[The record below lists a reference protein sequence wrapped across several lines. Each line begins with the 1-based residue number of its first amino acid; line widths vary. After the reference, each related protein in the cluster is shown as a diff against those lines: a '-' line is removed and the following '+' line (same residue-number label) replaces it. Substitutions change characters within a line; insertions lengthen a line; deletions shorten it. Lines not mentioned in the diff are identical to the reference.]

1 MENPTTL
8 NHSAEMPVDYQIV
21 FAEKLEELK
30 HINQNIARNREEI
43 DFLEAETRKRLD
55 KIKQLFEEK

>member
-8 NHSAEMPVDYQIV
+8 NQSGEMPVDYQIA

-55 KIKQLFEEK
+55 KIKRLFEEK

>member
-1 MENPTTL
+1 
-8 NHSAEMPVDYQIV
+8 MPVDYQTA
-21 FAEKLEELK
+21 FAEKLKELK

-55 KIKQLFEEK
+55 KIKRLFERRLPAGKTTE

>member
-1 MENPTTL
+1 MENPTIL
-8 NHSAEMPVDYQIV
+8 NPNAEIPVDYQAA

-43 DFLEAETRKRLD
+43 DFLEAETRKRLN
-55 KIKQLFEEK
+55 KIKLIFEGK

>member
-1 MENPTTL
+1 MDNPTSL
-8 NHSAEMPVDYQIV
+8 NQSAEIPVDYQAV

-30 HINQNIARNREEI
+30 HINQNIARNREQI

-55 KIKQLFEEK
+55 KIKHVFKDK

>member
-8 NHSAEMPVDYQIV
+8 NQNAEIPVDYQAV
-21 FAEKLEELK
+21 FAEKIEELK

-55 KIKQLFEEK
+55 KIKRMFEEK

>member
-1 MENPTTL
+1 MENPTIINQT
-8 NHSAEMPVDYQIV
+8 EIPVDYQAV

-30 HINQNIARNREEI
+30 HINQNIARNRDEI

-55 KIKQLFEEK
+55 KIKSLFEDK

>member
-1 MENPTTL
+1 MENPTIL
-8 NHSAEMPVDYQIV
+8 NQSSEVPLDYQIV

-55 KIKQLFEEK
+55 KIKQMFERK

>member
-8 NHSAEMPVDYQIV
+8 NQSAEMPVDYQAA

-30 HINQNIARNREEI
+30 HINQTIARNREEI

-55 KIKQLFEEK
+55 KIKLMFEER

>member
-1 MENPTTL
+1 MENPTTFNQNSEIPL
-8 NHSAEMPVDYQIV
+8 DYQAV
-21 FAEKLEELK
+21 FSEKLAELK

-55 KIKQLFEEK
+55 KIKLMFEKK

>member
-8 NHSAEMPVDYQIV
+8 NQSGEMPVDYQTA

-55 KIKQLFEEK
+55 KIKRLFEEK

>member
-1 MENPTTL
+1 MDNPTTL
-8 NHSAEMPVDYQIV
+8 NQSTEMPVDYQIA

-43 DFLEAETRKRLD
+43 DFLESETRKRLD
-55 KIKQLFEEK
+55 KIKRLFEEK

>member
-1 MENPTTL
+1 
-8 NHSAEMPVDYQIV
+8 MPVDYQTA

-55 KIKQLFEEK
+55 KIKRLFEEK